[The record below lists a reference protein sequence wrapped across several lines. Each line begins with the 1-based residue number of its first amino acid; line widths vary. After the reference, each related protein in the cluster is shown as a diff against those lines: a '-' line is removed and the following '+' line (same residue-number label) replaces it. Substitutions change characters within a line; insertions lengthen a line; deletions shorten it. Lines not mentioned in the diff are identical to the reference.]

1 MSNDIKAMNLARF
14 REGEAQI
21 LCTTD
26 LAARGLDFIDV
37 HHVIQFDFPKDILTL
52 LHRFGRTAR
61 YMIVYL
67 YIINHYFIFISFNIY
82 CSHFYFLF
90 FSFNY

>member
-1 MSNDIKAMNLARF
+1 MNLARF
-14 REGEAQI
+14 RDGEVQI

-26 LAARGLDFIDV
+26 LAARGLDFTDV

-61 YMIVYL
+61 
-67 YIINHYFIFISFNIY
+67 
-82 CSHFYFLF
+82 
-90 FSFNY
+90 